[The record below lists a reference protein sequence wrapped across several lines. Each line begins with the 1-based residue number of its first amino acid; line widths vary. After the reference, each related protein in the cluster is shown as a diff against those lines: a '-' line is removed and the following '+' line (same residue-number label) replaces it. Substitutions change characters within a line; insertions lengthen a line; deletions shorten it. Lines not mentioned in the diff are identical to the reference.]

1 MLYGEKSNEYKQLL
15 DNQVNVVKQHDAAI
29 LKMNEQTIERE
40 RLIKQANIKSQY
52 NDVKSDIYQ
61 NDIALDEAIY
71 QNDVDAMQKRLALYN
86 KGSEEWLDLK
96 AEMEQ
101 AAPDHQLQMQETSNI
116 VKQSPMQPTEY
127 QVICMKHSN

>member
-1 MLYGEKSNEYKQLL
+1 MSAT
-15 DNQVNVVKQHDAAI
+15 KQHDDAI

-101 AAPDHQLQMQETSNI
+101 AALDHQLQMQEA
-116 VKQSPMQPTEY
+116 Y
-127 QVICMKHSN
+127 QNQLRELRQQF